1 MIAYVALYQ
10 EQASFTSG
18 LIEQDRWMAQ
28 EQERMESSRSRTL
41 SDDVYLLAGL
51 LGDVITSMAGED
63 AFALE
68 ETARTLAKRLRQ
80 GDHDA
85 GHALQSLVHDSG
97 TDDLRILI
105 RAFTNYF
112 QLINLAEDS
121 ERIRRLRMRDHADPD
136 QPRRGSIR
144 HAVQSMVEVGVT
156 ADDMQRLLDRAQVR
170 LVLTAHPTEARR
182 RTVIAKLARIFAV
195 IRDLDERHAL
205 PREVD
210 RARDLLS
217 STIAELWSSNE
228 LRGVSPT
235 VLDEVRGVLVY
246 FGSTLVEVIPH
257 VYRDLEEALR
267 DAYPDQ
273 PITVPSFLTFGSWIG
288 GDRDGNPFVTPEVTE
303 QALQVMR
310 TAATSLLEQRLTELA
325 GRLSLSDV
333 MADSGEFLQ
342 PVIAEYNRL
351 FPELGDRLAQ
361 QNADEPYRQLVI
373 LMRERVRATRKG
385 GPHGYGR
392 AQELLDDLRKI
403 VRALRHQ
410 SAHMIVG
417 GELHDV
423 IRLVEVFG
431 FEFATLDIREHAK
444 RHAQALDEV
453 FRASGVEP
461 DYLAMEEPER
471 RKLLRREI
479 NDPRPL
485 IPLDLE
491 TLPEVARQV
500 VETFRMARRLLVHG
514 HPDALQT
521 YIISGADDASDMLE
535 VLLLMKET
543 RLAGEGG
550 VGAMLRIA
558 PLFEEGATLA
568 AAPETMDVMLGY
580 PEYRAALES
589 AGGVQEI
596 MIGYSDSNKDVG
608 YLASTWRLQQ
618 AQRRLARLLDG
629 EGIDYLF
636 FHGRGGSIGRGGGPT
651 NVAIMALPADTVHGR
666 IKMTEQGEV
675 ISSRYSTEQIAHRE
689 LELTLG
695 SILAHEVVGDQISD
709 PDRRARYEAVM
720 DRMAETSLKV
730 YRDLV
735 YGDPEFTTFFH
746 QATPIDAIARLQLGS
761 RPAKRA
767 QSDRIEDLRAIPW
780 VFSWTQ
786 ARMILPGWYGVGS
799 ALRDTE
805 QHAGVEMLREMERG
819 WPFFTAL
826 LSNAELALAK
836 ADLTIARRYVDLV
849 KDSGLRQRI
858 WQRIEAEYL
867 LSVEMVTMARG
878 ESILLERDA
887 VLQRSIQRRNPYV
900 DPLSYIQVELLQRL
914 RENLGDDEVL
924 QTLHLAVNGIAG
936 GLKNTG

>member
-1 MIAYVALYQ
+1 
-10 EQASFTSG
+10 
-18 LIEQDRWMAQ
+18 MAQ
-28 EQERMESSRSRTL
+28 ELERVESGRSRTL

-51 LGDVITSMAGED
+51 LGDVITSMAGAD
-63 AFALE
+63 AFELE
-68 ETARTLAKRLRQ
+68 ETARTLAKRLRR
-80 GDHDA
+80 GDHAA
-85 GHALQSLVHDSG
+85 GHELQALVHDSG

-121 ERIRRLRMRDHADPD
+121 ERIRRLRKRDHADLD
-136 QPRRGSIR
+136 HPRRGSIR
-144 HAVQSMVEVGVT
+144 HAVQSMSESGVT
-156 ADDMQRLLDRAQVR
+156 ADDMQRLLNQAQVR

-210 RARDLLS
+210 RARELLS

-228 LRGVSPT
+228 LRGISPT

-246 FGSTLVEVIPH
+246 FGSTLVEVIPQI
-257 VYRDLEEALR
+257 YRDLEDALR

-273 PITVPSFLTFGSWIG
+273 EITVPPFLTFGSWIG

-342 PVIAEYNRL
+342 PVIAEYSRL
-351 FPELGDRLAQ
+351 FPELGERLGQ

-385 GPHGYGR
+385 TAHGYGR

-403 VRALRHQ
+403 VQSLRNQ

-453 FRASGVEP
+453 FRASGVERE
-461 DYLAMEEPER
+461 YLALYEPER
-471 RKLLRREI
+471 RELLLREI

-514 HPDALQT
+514 YPDALQT

-550 VGAMLRIA
+550 VDARLRIA

-568 AAPETMDVMLGY
+568 AAPETMHAMLGY

-720 DRMAETSLKV
+720 ERMAETSLKV

-805 QHAGVEMLREMERG
+805 QQAGLELLREMERG

-836 ADLTIARRYVDLV
+836 ADLTIAGRYVDLV

-914 RENLGDDEVL
+914 RENPGDDEVL

>member
-1 MIAYVALYQ
+1 MV
-10 EQASFTSG
+10 
-18 LIEQDRWMAQ
+18 Q
-28 EQERMESSRSRTL
+28 EQELGDQSRSRTL

-51 LGDVITSMAGED
+51 LGDVITSMAGEN
-63 AFALE
+63 AFELE
-68 ETARTLAKRLRQ
+68 EAARTLAKRLRR

-85 GHALQSLVHDSG
+85 GNDLQVLVHESD

-121 ERIRRLRMRDHADPD
+121 ERIRRLRMREHAEPE

-144 HAVQSMVEVGVT
+144 HAVQSMVKAGVT
-156 ADDMQRLLDRAQVR
+156 ADEMQRLLDNAQVR

-205 PREVD
+205 PHEVN
-210 RARDLLS
+210 RARDLLA

-228 LRGVSPT
+228 LRSISPT
-235 VLDEVRGVLVY
+235 VLDEVRAVPVN
-246 FGSTLVEVIPH
+246 FGSTLVDVIPRI
-257 VYRDLEEALR
+257 YRDPEDALR
-267 DAYPDQ
+267 DAYPEQ
-273 PITVPSFLTFGSWIG
+273 EITVPPLLTFGSWIG

-303 QALQVMR
+303 QALEAMR
-310 TAATSLLEQRLTELA
+310 TAATSLLEHRLTELA
-325 GRLSLSDV
+325 GRLSLSDA
-333 MADSGEFLQ
+333 MADSGEYLR
-342 PVIAEYNRL
+342 PLIARYTRR
-351 FPELGDRLAQ
+351 FPELGQKLRR

-373 LMRERVRATRKG
+373 LMRERLRATRQGK
-385 GPHGYGR
+385 PNGYER
-392 AQELLDDLRKI
+392 AQELLDNLRTI
-403 VRALRHQ
+403 VQSLRHQ
-410 SAHMIVG
+410 SADMIVG
-417 GELHDV
+417 GELQDV

-431 FEFATLDIREHAK
+431 FEFATLDIREHAR

-453 FRASGVEP
+453 LRASGVEQ
-461 DYLAMEEPER
+461 DYLSLGEQER
-471 RKLLRREI
+471 RALLLREI

-491 TLPEVARQV
+491 TLPDVARGV

-514 HPDALQT
+514 YPDALQT
-521 YIISGADDASDMLE
+521 YIISGTDDASDMLE
-535 VLLLMKET
+535 LLLLMKET
-543 RLAGEGG
+543 RLVGEGG
-550 VGAMLRIA
+550 AGARLRIA

-568 AAPETMDVMLGY
+568 AAPETMQAMLGFA
-580 PEYRAALES
+580 EYRAALAS
-589 AGGVQEI
+589 VGGVQEI

-618 AQRRLARLLDG
+618 AQRRLAALLDD
-629 EGIDYLF
+629 EGVDYVF

-651 NVAIMALPADTVHGR
+651 NVAIMALPANTVRGR
-666 IKMTEQGEV
+666 VKMTEQGEV
-675 ISSRYSTEQIAHRE
+675 ISTRYSTEQIAHRE

-695 SILAHEVVGDQISD
+695 SVLAHELAGDRVSD
-709 PDRRARYEAVM
+709 PERRERYEAAM
-720 DRMAETSLKV
+720 ERMAEISGQV

-735 YGDPEFTTFFH
+735 YGDPEFTAFFH
-746 QATPIDAIARLQLGS
+746 EATPIDAIARLQLGS
-761 RPAKRA
+761 RPAKRT

-786 ARMILPGWYGVGS
+786 ARIILPGWYGVGS
-799 ALRDTE
+799 ALRDME
-805 QHAGVEMLREMERG
+805 QQSGGELLREMERD

-826 LSNAELALAK
+826 LSNAEMALAK
-836 ADLTIARRYVDLV
+836 ADLTVARRYVDLV
-849 KDSGLRQRI
+849 QDSDLRQRI
-858 WQRIEAEYL
+858 WQRIESEYL
-867 LSVEMVTMARG
+867 LSVELVTMVRG
-878 ESILLERDA
+878 ESALPERDA
-887 VLQRSIQRRNPYV
+887 VLQRSIERRNPYV

-914 RENLGDDEVL
+914 RENPDDEELL